1 MPKQWDLVV
10 LEHSQRKVMTS
21 AHTRYAGS
29 GSLGSQRQNS
39 SEQTSSQTRHFS
51 LSYILL
57 ASTSGIAN
65 KSFSTLFK
73 TDLRVAERMV
83 ELHRYSQEIL
93 PCESGEA
100 VAQAAQKS
108 CRCLVPGGVQGQ
120 V

>member
-1 MPKQWDLVV
+1 MRKQWDLVV

-73 TDLRVAERMV
+73 TDLRVAERIFSPV
-83 ELHRYSQEIL
+83 KVVKQWHRPPRKAVDAWSLEVFKAR
-93 PCESGEA
+93 CNEA
-100 VAQAAQKS
+100 LS
-108 CRCLVPGGVQGQ
+108 NLI
-120 V
+120 